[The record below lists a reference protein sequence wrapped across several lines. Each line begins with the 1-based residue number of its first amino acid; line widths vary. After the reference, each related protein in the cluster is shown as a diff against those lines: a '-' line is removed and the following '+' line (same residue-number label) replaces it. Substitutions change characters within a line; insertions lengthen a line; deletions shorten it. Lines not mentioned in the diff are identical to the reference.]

1 MLWLESVATSRISVE
16 RPKIPSLLDYKDQ
29 PSENSS
35 DEMMSAPRLSIKA
48 TTNPMDFLMD
58 TGNPTL
64 NCTLDGVLKISG
76 VGAAHA
82 ASQEAYSLMRK
93 GIELYRSSSQIHS
106 IPIEHAPTARR
117 DLEKIIVKAG
127 KEGLQ
132 WGMVAGMYAGFEYG
146 MEKARGKQDWVIIS
160 CWTLRSNRS

>member
-1 MLWLESVATSRISVE
+1 MNLSGS
-16 RPKIPSLLDYKDQ
+16 
-29 PSENSS
+29 
-35 DEMMSAPRLSIKA
+35 RLSVKA
-48 TTNPMDFLMD
+48 SPHSMDFLMD

-82 ASQEAYSLMRK
+82 ASQEAYSLIRK
-93 GIELYRSSSQIHS
+93 GTEAYRSMSQIHS
-106 IPIEHAPTARR
+106 MPVASVPSPRR
-117 DLEKIIVKAG
+117 DLEKIVMKAG

-146 MEKARGKQDWVIIS
+146 MEKARGGKHDWKNAALGGALTGVILSVSDGRVSQDKMVRTALTAS
-160 CWTLRSNRS
+160 ALATAADFLKLF

>member
-1 MLWLESVATSRISVE
+1 MNLSGS
-16 RPKIPSLLDYKDQ
+16 
-29 PSENSS
+29 
-35 DEMMSAPRLSIKA
+35 RLSVKA
-48 TTNPMDFLMD
+48 SPHSMDFLMD

-82 ASQEAYSLMRK
+82 ASQEAYSLIRK
-93 GIELYRSSSQIHS
+93 AVPS
-106 IPIEHAPTARR
+106 PRR
-117 DLEKIIVKAG
+117 DLEKIVMKAG

-146 MEKARGKQDWVIIS
+146 MEKARGGKHDWKNAALGGALTGVILSVSDGRVSQDKMVRTALTAS
-160 CWTLRSNRS
+160 ALATAADFLKLF